1 MGDMTPFATVIV
13 PLDAQMQS
21 GKRPLDPTDV
31 HIVGDGHW
39 VEEEYTVAPT
49 GIVQMTITD
58 LDTRWSVTTFM
69 GADRPNVS
77 SL

>member
-1 MGDMTPFATVIV
+1 
-13 PLDAQMQS
+13 
-21 GKRPLDPTDV
+21 V
-31 HIVGDGHW
+31 HVGDGHW

-49 GIVQMTITD
+49 GIVQVTITD